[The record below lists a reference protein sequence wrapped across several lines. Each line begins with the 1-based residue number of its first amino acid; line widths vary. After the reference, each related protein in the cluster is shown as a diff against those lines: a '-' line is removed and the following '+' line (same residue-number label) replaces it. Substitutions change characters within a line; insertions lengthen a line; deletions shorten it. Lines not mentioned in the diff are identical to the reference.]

1 MTATKKLNAYAI
13 KWIALLIVAAIL
25 FFMPTN
31 DVFTSEIKIFVALT
45 VSCIGMFALQLF
57 DSPLIPSLILMFGY
71 TPISDLGTI
80 MGGWSKDAPWIVMCV
95 FVIVAVMNKT
105 PLLRRVAYRI
115 VLLTGGSY
123 VGICVGFYLV
133 GLVLSLMGDSPCI
146 AIITVAF
153 GVVTSL
159 KLENK
164 KAAAGIMLCSFHGI
178 MEGGMFVFSP
188 TVGTFLYGTASSAS
202 ELVPATS
209 SYFEWFRNGA
219 IYVPYYILLL
229 AITIL
234 IFRPKDGLGVNGKAY
249 FREELEKLGP
259 MSKDEIKIGVIVLV
273 MFVYLLTNFWHGYSM
288 LYGFVAAVVLLFVP
302 GIQVGNKDDI
312 KQVNFAFP
320 IFIVACLAIGNV
332 ANALGVGQL
341 LADLIVPVLDSS
353 NVFLY
358 LLAIAV
364 FCFLLNFVMTPM
376 AVFSSLLVPLTIVT
390 MSLPNFHDVFPLL
403 NAILIGVGNLLLPHA
418 TTNSLILYSFGVM
431 PMKDFLKGFGIK
443 AVLSFAWLF
452 VAVLYWKAIGLLG

>member
-1 MTATKKLNAYAI
+1 MTSTTKKLNAYAI
-13 KWIALLIVAAIL
+13 KWICLLVVAVVL
-25 FFMPTN
+25 FCLPTN
-31 DVFTSEIKIFVALT
+31 VTFTQDIKIFVALT
-45 VSCIGMFALQLF
+45 VCCIGMFALQLF

-71 TPISDLGTI
+71 TSISDLGTI

-229 AITIL
+229 VITIL

-249 FREELEKLGP
+249 FKEELEKLGP

-273 MFVYLLTNFWHGYSM
+273 MFAYLLTNFWHGYSM
-288 LYGFVAAVVLLFVP
+288 LYGFVAAAVLLFAP

-320 IFIVACLAIGNV
+320 IFIVAC
-332 ANALGVGQL
+332 
-341 LADLIVPVLDSS
+341 
-353 NVFLY
+353 
-358 LLAIAV
+358 LAIAV

-431 PMKDFLKGFGIK
+431 PMKDFLKGFGVK

>member
-1 MTATKKLNAYAI
+1 MTSTTKKLNAYAI
-13 KWIALLIVAAIL
+13 KWICLLVVAVVL
-25 FFMPTN
+25 FCLPTN
-31 DVFTSEIKIFVALT
+31 VTFTQDIKIFVALT
-45 VSCIGMFALQLF
+45 VCCIGMFALQLF

-71 TPISDLGTI
+71 TSISDLGTI

-229 AITIL
+229 VITIL

-249 FREELEKLGP
+249 FKEELEKLGP

-273 MFVYLLTNFWHGYSM
+273 MFAYLLTNFWHGYSM
-288 LYGFVAAVVLLFVP
+288 LYGFVAAAVLLFVP

-320 IFIVACLAIGNV
+320 IFIVAC
-332 ANALGVGQL
+332 
-341 LADLIVPVLDSS
+341 
-353 NVFLY
+353 
-358 LLAIAV
+358 LAIAV

-431 PMKDFLKGFGIK
+431 PMKDFLKGFGVK

>member
-1 MTATKKLNAYAI
+1 MPSTTKKLNAYAI
-13 KWIALLIVAAIL
+13 KWICLLVVAVVL
-25 FFMPTN
+25 FCLPTN
-31 DVFTSEIKIFVALT
+31 VTFTQDIKIFVALT
-45 VSCIGMFALQLF
+45 VCCIGMFALQLF

-71 TPISDLGTI
+71 TSISDLGTI

-229 AITIL
+229 VITIL

-249 FREELEKLGP
+249 FKEELEKLGP

-273 MFVYLLTNFWHGYSM
+273 MFAYLLTNFWHGYSM
-288 LYGFVAAVVLLFVP
+288 LYGFVAAAVLLFAP

-320 IFIVACLAIGNV
+320 IFIVAC
-332 ANALGVGQL
+332 
-341 LADLIVPVLDSS
+341 
-353 NVFLY
+353 
-358 LLAIAV
+358 LAIAV

-431 PMKDFLKGFGIK
+431 PMKDFLKGFGVK

>member
-1 MTATKKLNAYAI
+1 MPSTTKKLNAYAI
-13 KWIALLIVAAIL
+13 KWICLLVVAVVL
-25 FFMPTN
+25 FCLPTN
-31 DVFTSEIKIFVALT
+31 VTFTQDIKIFVALT
-45 VSCIGMFALQLF
+45 VCCIGMFALQLF

-71 TPISDLGTI
+71 TSISDLGTI

-133 GLVLSLMGDSPCI
+133 GLVLSLMGDNPCI

-188 TVGTFLYGTASSAS
+188 TVGTFLYSTASSAS

-229 AITIL
+229 VITIL

-249 FREELEKLGP
+249 FKEELEKLGP

-273 MFVYLLTNFWHGYSM
+273 MFAYLLTNFWHGYSM
-288 LYGFVAAVVLLFVP
+288 LYGFVAAAVLLFVP

-320 IFIVACLAIGNV
+320 IFIVAC
-332 ANALGVGQL
+332 
-341 LADLIVPVLDSS
+341 
-353 NVFLY
+353 
-358 LLAIAV
+358 LAIAV

-431 PMKDFLKGFGIK
+431 PMKDFLKGFGVK